1 MLLAELQS
9 AGDEFSSRS
18 LQWCVLQPGGGQ
30 VRTWLRCVA
39 AVDPAHTSPTPSK
52 GASSRAPGQ
61 LASVCGGRGHPL
73 HHSCVPASSPNA
85 NFLLRCGWFSPLTK
99 AGHREEP
106 WCGCIFAPV
115 SQDPSVQAQHTRDE
129 PPGQGGG
136 CPCAAPQATPQERGD
151 VGLQTKPGSCCG
163 SGISG
168 EGMISTTI
176 NTSDYLIR
184 GMRRSPGGG
193 LHTQKRHNSCPH

>member
-1 MLLAELQS
+1 MVCPPAGPWAGEDLA
-9 AGDEFSSRS
+9 
-18 LQWCVLQPGGGQ
+18 Q
-30 VRTWLRCVA
+30 VRGCCGSSTHKPHTQQRGQQQSSW
-39 AVDPAHTSPTPSK
+39 PACQRLWRQRSSSPK
-52 GASSRAPGQ
+52 
-61 LASVCGGRGHPL
+61 
-73 HHSCVPASSPNA
+73 ASSPNA

-99 AGHREEP
+99 AGHGEEP

-115 SQDPSVQAQHTRDE
+115 SQDPSVQAQLTRDE

-136 CPCAAPQATPQERGD
+136 CPCAAPQAMPQERGD

-193 LHTQKRHNSCPH
+193 LHTQKRSNSCPH